1 MMPGT
6 KIIEKPLFF
15 QGFFDVMCTPPV
27 GGWGGMGGGN
37 PDMGWLTTR
46 QFDVVYKAA
55 AFFASTGRDQLGHTD
70 DSQ

>member
-27 GGWGGMGGGN
+27 GGGGWGGGGN

-46 QFDVVYKAA
+46 QVDVVYKAA
-55 AFFASTGRDQLGHTD
+55 AGSASTGRDQ
-70 DSQ
+70 